1 MPIPASKENFM
12 PSLPCCTAR
21 KAFMPLCVYA
31 NDIGIKLP
39 RVYDLLILL
48 KGKFYAKVIN
58 SHN

>member
-1 MPIPASKENFM
+1 MPIPACCIKGKFNAKSALLYSKGG
-12 PSLPCCTAR
+12 L
-21 KAFMPLCVYA
+21 YA

-39 RVYDLLILL
+39 HVYDLLILL